1 MSPTTLTRRPRTEA
15 LGFEDRPLA
24 TELMLALWA
33 GILAGGVVATGGFDD
48 PRPLHNG
55 VVRLIALGATAC
67 LLGWAL
73 KATSRRVAWRLQFG
87 VFASLLVHSLCFIA
101 LSQAKL
107 TAGGAAGS
115 QLADAP
121 LREVV
126 KPPRELRITPPSQP
140 LVKERIPEPFETPVA
155 SAALTPPELAP
166 QPLPRVASAPPETPQ
181 VTPPKLATREV
192 QPQVE
197 AEAPKP
203 AELLAASAELPLA
216 PAPPAKGEPR
226 LTPQALPPLA
236 RNEPR
241 LAMAAP
247 LLAPRTTT
255 TQSAQRRPTIELSLS
270 PTTERLLPLR
280 PQALPSESPAAASST
295 SQTQPSLLTANLPPL
310 PRSASAGIPTAERIS
325 STPGGASNPSIT
337 RNVTPELSASDV
349 VDSLRP
355 QLAAAPPMTIDSPAD
370 SATANS
376 APAISQV
383 GPPALA
389 PLPRGVGS
397 TLEPVAR
404 TAMASPASGRPG
416 LAPTLSAS
424 AAETPR
430 QMAAA
435 FDRKSR
441 RNIEGEGTGDRA
453 QLAKTESA
461 VEAGLAYL
469 APLQLADGR
478 WSFRQLGRDIDA
490 DELPSAQADGA
501 ATGLVLLAMLGA
513 GYDHLGD
520 KYQRP
525 IQRGLQYLV
534 AQQESSGLLFP
545 EEGQSDAWGV
555 ARFYSHGIATIALC
569 ETYGMTGDPDLREPA
584 QRALNYIAAAQVE
597 DLGGWRYTAG
607 VNSDLSVSGWQLMA
621 LRSGE
626 LAGLK
631 VSPATYQNVRSFVER
646 CREGAGDRARFCYNP
661 TAPEDDPRM
670 SHGRL
675 PGTVMTSVGLLA
687 QLYLGEDRNDRQLQ
701 RGADHLLAHLPTPG
715 EVGETARISTLGNP
729 LRDTYYW
736 YYATQVMF
744 HMRGDYWRA
753 WNDSLHPLL
762 VDSQERS
769 GPLAGSWDPL
779 RPTPDRWAGVGGRLY
794 VTTMNLLSLEVYY
807 RHLPLYETV
816 GK

>member
-1 MSPTTLTRRPRTEA
+1 MPTTILTRRERPEA
-15 LGFEDRPLA
+15 VGFEDRPLA
-24 TELMLALWA
+24 TELMLALWT
-33 GILAGGVVATGGFDD
+33 GILAGGVVAAGGFDD
-48 PRPLHNG
+48 PRLLHNG
-55 VVRLIALGATAC
+55 VVRLIALGATAA

-115 QLADAP
+115 QLAEAP

-126 KPPRELRITPPSQP
+126 KPPRELRITPPTQR
-140 LVKERIPEPFETPVA
+140 LEEQRIPEPFETPVA
-155 SAALTPPELAP
+155 SASLEPPQLAP
-166 QPLPRVASAPPETPQ
+166 EPIPHAATAPPEAPQ
-181 VTPPKLATREV
+181 VTPPKLAARKV
-192 QPQVE
+192 APQVE
-197 AEAPKP
+197 AQAPKT
-203 AELLAASAELPLA
+203 AELLAATAELPL
-216 PAPPAKGEPR
+216 PLAPPTRGEPR
-226 LTPQALPPLA
+226 LQPQALPPLA
-236 RNEPR
+236 RSEPR

-247 LLAPRTTT
+247 SLAPRTTT
-255 TQSAQRRPTIELSLS
+255 MQSAQRRPTIELSLS

-280 PQALPSESPAAASST
+280 PQALPSESQAANSAK
-295 SQTQPSLLTANLPPL
+295 SQAQPSPLTANLPPL
-310 PRSASAGIPTAERIS
+310 PRSAPLGVPNVERIA
-325 STPGGASNPSIT
+325 PVAGGLIGAAVA
-337 RNVTPELSASDV
+337 RNVVPELSASDV
-349 VDSLRP
+349 VDTLRP
-355 QLAAAPPMTIDSPAD
+355 QLSAAPPITIDTPAESKPASSAQVNSP
-370 SATANS
+370 
-376 APAISQV
+376 V

-397 TLEPVAR
+397 TLEPVTR
-404 TAMASPASGRPG
+404 MAMASPSSGRPG
-416 LAPTLSAS
+416 LEPTLSAS

-430 QMAAA
+430 QMATA

-441 RNIEGEGTGDRA
+441 RNVEGADAGDRA

-478 WSFRQLGRDIDA
+478 WSFRQLGRDTSA
-490 DELPSAQADGA
+490 EELPSAQADGA

-525 IQRGLQYLV
+525 IQRGLEYLID
-534 AQQESSGLLFP
+534 QQEPSGLVFP

-584 QRALNYIAAAQVE
+584 QRALDYIAAAQVE
-597 DLGGWRYTAG
+597 GLGGWRYTAG

-631 VSPATYQNVRSFVER
+631 VSPATYRNVRSFVEQ
-646 CREGAGDRARFCYNP
+646 CREATGDRARFCYNP
-661 TAPEDDPRM
+661 TAPADDPRM

-687 QLYLGEDRNDRQLQ
+687 QLYLGEDREDRQLQ

-762 VDSQERS
+762 VDSQVTR
-769 GPLAGSWDPL
+769 GALAGSWDPL

-816 GK
+816 GR

>member
-1 MSPTTLTRRPRTEA
+1 MPTILTRRQRNEA
-15 LGFEDRPLA
+15 IGFEDRPLA
-24 TELMLALWA
+24 TELMLALWT
-33 GILAGGVVATGGFDD
+33 GILAGGVVAAGGFDD

-55 VVRLIALGATAC
+55 AVRLIALGATAV

-87 VFASLLVHSLCFIA
+87 VFASLLLHSLGFAA
-101 LSQAKL
+101 LSQAEL
-107 TAGGAAGS
+107 SAGSAAGS
-115 QLADAP
+115 QLAEAP
-121 LREVV
+121 LREMV
-126 KPPRELRITPPSQP
+126 KPPRELRITPPTQP
-140 LVKERIPEPFETPVA
+140 LAEQRTPAPFETPVA
-155 SAALTPPELAP
+155 SAALTPPELAFE
-166 QPLPRVASAPPETPQ
+166 PLPRASTAPPEAPQ
-181 VTPPKLATREV
+181 VTPPKLAAREV
-192 QPQVE
+192 APQVE
-197 AEAPKP
+197 GQAPKSP
-203 AELLAASAELPLA
+203 ELLAATAELPLA
-216 PAPPAKGEPR
+216 PAPPSKGEPQ

-236 RNEPR
+236 RSVPQ
-241 LAMAAP
+241 LAMTTP
-247 LLAPRTTT
+247 SLAPRTTT

-280 PQALPSESPAAASST
+280 PQALPSESQTTAANAT
-295 SQTQPSLLTANLPPL
+295 QTQPSPLTASLPPL
-310 PRSASAGIPTAERIS
+310 PRSAPAGIPTAKRIS
-325 STPGGASNPSIT
+325 PTPGGTSNPGIV

-349 VDSLRP
+349 VEPLRP
-355 QLAAAPPMTIDSPAD
+355 QLAAAPPMAIDTPAD
-370 SATANS
+370 SARVSSTPINNQIGS
-376 APAISQV
+376 
-383 GPPALA
+383 PALA
-389 PLPRGVGS
+389 PLPRSVGS
-397 TLEPVAR
+397 TLEPVTR
-404 TAMASPASGRPG
+404 TAMASPTSGRPG
-416 LAPTLSAS
+416 MAPSLSAS
-424 AAETPR
+424 AAEAPQR
-430 QMAAA
+430 MAAA

-441 RNIEGEGTGDRA
+441 RNVEGEGAGDRA

-478 WSFRQLGRDIDA
+478 WSFRQLGREVDA

-525 IQRGLQYLV
+525 IQRGLQFLV
-534 AQQESSGLLFP
+534 AQQEPSGLLFP

-584 QRALNYIAAAQVE
+584 QQALDYIAAAQVE

-631 VSPATYQNVRSFVER
+631 VSPVTYRNVRSFVEQ
-646 CREGAGDRARFCYNP
+646 CREAAGDRARFCYNP
-661 TAPEDDPRM
+661 TAPADDPRM

-762 VDSQERS
+762 VDSQARS